1 MNDETM
7 IKNLF
12 IDYGKAALE
21 KAKNGMVYFDN
32 VHLIPEN
39 INQLYMI

>member
-21 KAKNGMVYFDN
+21 KAKNWNGLF
-32 VHLIPEN
+32 
-39 INQLYMI
+39 